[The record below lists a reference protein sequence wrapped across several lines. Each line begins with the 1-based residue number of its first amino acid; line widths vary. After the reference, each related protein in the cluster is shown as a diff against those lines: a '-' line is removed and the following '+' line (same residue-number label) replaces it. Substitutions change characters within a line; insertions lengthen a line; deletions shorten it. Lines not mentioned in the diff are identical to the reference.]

1 MTLANVTFMLILGS
15 DDFNYD
21 LDCEL
26 TVVFINDA
34 GGMVN

>member
-1 MTLANVTFMLILGS
+1 MTLVNVTFMLILDS

-21 LDCEL
+21 LDFEFNVIL
-26 TVVFINDA
+26 IDDA